1 MGFLVVSVSTFIFV
15 LALLCFSDTVKR
27 HRIKDRYIRQL
38 KNEDVYLDQELEKS
52 LYQRFIDPVLHKIK
66 RRVNRISRRS
76 HKDETG
82 RYMGLNRE
90 LQLAG
95 IGMAGGAFIIARL
108 ALCLGFILV
117 AIMVALLTKAE
128 KLLSLLILLIFMIL
142 SILIPRM
149 YIRSRIKSRRESI
162 SNQMPNIMD
171 MMSVN
176 IEAGLGFDA
185 SMLSVTDHFKGALSD
200 ELLRV
205 HREIQMGIPRREALT
220 SLSARTDVDELKTF
234 ATAVIQSERYGT
246 PVINVFRTQAQE
258 LRVLR
263 RQKAE
268 ESAHKAPIKMLL
280 PMVVFIFPVIFII
293 LLGPAVLEIAAM
305 FAGME

>member
-1 MGFLVVSVSTFIFV
+1 MGFLVVSVSALIFV
-15 LALLCFSDTVKR
+15 LALLCFSDTLKR
-27 HRIKDRYIRQL
+27 HRIKDRYIKQL
-38 KNEDVYLDQELEKS
+38 KNEDVYLDQELGKS
-52 LYQRFIDPVLHKIK
+52 LYQRFVDPVLYRIK
-66 RRVNRISRRS
+66 KRINRISRRS
-76 HKDETG
+76 RKDETG
-82 RYMGLNRE
+82 RLMGLNRE

-95 IGMAGGAFIIARL
+95 IGMVAGVFITARL
-108 ALCLGFILV
+108 AFSLGFLAVGLI
-117 AIMVALLTKAE
+117 VALLTKATGF
-128 KLLSLLILLIFMIL
+128 LFLLILLFLAIL

-149 YIRSRIKSRRESI
+149 YINSRIKSRRQSI
-162 SNQMPNIMD
+162 SNQMPNVMD

-185 SMLSVTDHFKGALSD
+185 AMLSVTEHFKGPLPN

-205 HREIQMGIPRREALT
+205 HREIQMGIPRREALA
-220 SLSARTDVDELKTF
+220 SLSARSDVDELKTF

-246 PVINVFRTQAQE
+246 PVINVLRAQAQE

-268 ESAHKAPIKMLL
+268 ETAHKAPVKMLL
-280 PMVVFIFPVIFII
+280 PMVVFIFPVMFII